1 MSLTYCGNLVRQ
13 QDPDRFLLSLF
24 APLRA
29 RPALWALYAF
39 NYEIAKTREVVTET
53 TTGLI
58 RLTWWR
64 EAIAEI
70 YNGAPVRQHEVV
82 TALADAIR
90 AYNLP
95 QDKFETMIYAREF
108 DVEDRAPA
116 TLDGLLHYADYTT
129 TSLSE
134 LSLMVLEQGVDGA
147 REASIRYAVTGLLR
161 AVPYM
166 TQQRRCYLPDD
177 VMRAHGTSAQKLFD
191 FNERDKLPHIVR
203 DIIHALPAAAP
214 TSSKHLH
221 KMNKMTALY
230 LSQIEKARFD
240 VFDQSM
246 AVPPA
251 LLGLRLFF

>member
-24 APLRA
+24 APIRA

-70 YNGAPVRQHEVV
+70 YSGAPVRQHEVV
-82 TALADAIR
+82 MALAEAVR
-90 AYNLP
+90 AHDLP
-95 QDKFETMIYAREF
+95 QEKFDALVYAREF

-116 TLDGLLHYADYTT
+116 TLEGLFHYADYTT
-129 TSLSE
+129 TPLNE
-134 LSLMVLEQGVDGA
+134 LSLKALRQEDDGA
-147 REASIRYAVTGLLR
+147 RETSIRYAVTGLLR

-177 VMRAHGTSAQKLFD
+177 VMAAHGTSAQKLFD
-191 FNERDKLPHIVR
+191 FNERQKLPEVVR
-203 DIIHALPAAAP
+203 DIIRALPDAAP

-230 LSQIEKARFD
+230 ISQIEKASFN
-240 VFDQSM
+240 VFDKSM
-246 AVPPA
+246 AAPPA
-251 LLGLRLFF
+251 LMGLRLFF

>member
-24 APLRA
+24 APIRA

-53 TTGLI
+53 ATGLI

-70 YNGAPVRQHEVV
+70 YSGTPVRQHEVV
-82 TALADAIR
+82 MALAEAIH
-90 AYNLP
+90 AYDLP
-95 QDKFETMIYAREF
+95 QEKFDALVYAREF

-116 TLDGLLHYADYTT
+116 TLEGLFHYADYTT
-129 TSLSE
+129 TPLSE
-134 LSLMVLEQGVDGA
+134 LSLMVSGQGLEYV

-177 VMRAHGTSAQKLFD
+177 VMAAHGASAQRLFD
-191 FNERDKLPHIVR
+191 FNERDKLPDVVR
-203 DIIHALPAAAP
+203 DIVHALPVASAS
-214 TSSKHLH
+214 SSKHLH
-221 KMNKMTALY
+221 KMNKITDLY
-230 LSQIEKARFD
+230 LAQIERAGFD
-240 VFDQSM
+240 VFDKAM
-246 AVPPA
+246 ATPPRFM
-251 LLGLRLFF
+251 GLRLFF